1 MSYGQIESKFMRVF
15 LIMVGA
21 VFVFAGP
28 TYLPLI
34 LNDVLKIG
42 YVVSVSVGFVVFL
55 LGFFVLLYLARK
67 RVIT

>member
-34 LNDVLKIG
+34 LNEALKIE
-42 YVVSVSVGFVVFL
+42 YAISMSVGFVVFL

-67 RVIT
+67 KVIT

>member
-15 LIMVGA
+15 LIMVGT

-34 LNDVLKIG
+34 LNDVLNID

-67 RVIT
+67 HVIT

>member
-21 VFVFAGP
+21 IFVFAGP

-34 LNDVLKIG
+34 LNEALKIE
-42 YVVSVSVGFVVFL
+42 YVISMSVGFVVFL
-55 LGFFVLLYLARK
+55 LGVFVFLYLARK
-67 RVIT
+67 KVIT

>member
-34 LNDVLKIG
+34 LVDVLNID
-42 YVVSVSVGFVVFL
+42 YAISMSVGFVVFL

>member
-15 LIMVGA
+15 LIMVGT

-34 LNDVLKIG
+34 LVDVLNID
-42 YVVSVSVGFVVFL
+42 YAISMSVGFVVFL

>member
-34 LNDVLKIG
+34 LNEALKIE
-42 YVVSVSVGFVVFL
+42 YAISMSVGFVVFL
-55 LGFFVLLYLARK
+55 LGVFVLL
-67 RVIT
+67 